1 MKTRLIS
8 AVILLPLLY
17 AVISGGIILKI
28 IGLILSVI
36 MLKELFNAFKKIDI
50 SPVYTIGL
58 ISCITLYIID
68 YFEVSGD
75 YYMSWIFVTLFL
87 CTVYS
92 LVSKD
97 HNVLDSVVTFF
108 GIFYVVF
115 LPYHVILFEGLGT
128 FKYFIWLVI
137 STSFITDT
145 AAYFTGLLLGKHK
158 LLPAV
163 SPKKTIEGAIGGVAG
178 SVIFSLIFGYLVNAD
193 LLLHFAIIGVI
204 GSVAGQMG
212 DLVASAIKRSIGI
225 KDFSHLIPGHGGVLD
240 RFDSILFTAPVVYYY
255 VLYILV

>member
-1 MKTRLIS
+1 MKTRLVS

-28 IGLILSVI
+28 IGYSLSVL
-36 MLKELFNAFKKIDI
+36 MLRELFKSFRKIEI
-50 SPVYTIGL
+50 SPVFVIGL
-58 ISCITLYIID
+58 ISCTTLYIID
-68 YFEVSGD
+68 YFGVSGE
-75 YYMSWIFVTLFL
+75 YYMSWIFITMFL

-92 LVSKD
+92 LVSKE

-115 LPYHVILFEGLGT
+115 LPYHVILLET
-128 FKYFIWLVI
+128 VEPFKYFIWIII
-137 STSFITDT
+137 STSFVTDT

-158 LLPAV
+158 LLPAI
-163 SPKKTIEGAIGGVAG
+163 SPKKTIEGAIGGVVG
-178 SVIFSLIFGYLVNAD
+178 SVIFSLVFGYFVNRD

-204 GSVAGQMG
+204 GSIAGQMG
-212 DLVASAIKRSIGI
+212 DLVASAIKRSLDI
-225 KDFSHLIPGHGGVLD
+225 KDFSDLIPGHGGVLD

-255 VLYILV
+255 VIYILL